1 VDIVVEQVYPNI
13 YKNEIPLPKNPLKAL
28 NSYIITGG
36 PRAVIIDTGFNCPE
50 AEEAFFGGLAELNV
64 DPKAADVIITH
75 LHADHSGLAY
85 KLEQQGARIWMS
97 AGDGK
102 AVMRMRDDRGWEK
115 TRNRMTLFG
124 LEFEEDLIRKH
135 PGRAY
140 APEGPFPYSVLQEGD
155 IVDAGDYQLEVI
167 SVPGHTPDMINLYE
181 PKHRLYFSGDHVLD
195 PITPNIA
202 FWGFEHPAILNRYL
216 ESLRKIYDL
225 PIDLML
231 TAHRALLTDPQRRID
246 ELLAHHLHRLEE
258 VEGIL
263 SDYDQPATV
272 TDVARK
278 MTWRIRHRDWE
289 DFPVSQKTFAVGEAM
304 SHLDY
309 LVFRDRVAMEEKDGV
324 LYFARNEKNSTEPIR
339 IG

>member
-1 VDIVVEQVYPNI
+1 MIEQVYPNI

-28 NSYIITGG
+28 NSYIILGE
-36 PRAVIIDTGFNCPE
+36 PRPVIIDTGFNCPE
-50 AEEAFFGGLAELNV
+50 AEEAFFAGLTELNV
-64 DPKAADVIITH
+64 NPQDADVIITH

-85 KLEQQGARIWMS
+85 KLHHLGARIFMS

-102 AVMRMRDDRGWEK
+102 TVMGMRDNRGWEK
-115 TRNRMTLFG
+115 TRDRMTLFG
-124 LEFEEDLIRKH
+124 LEFEEDLVRKH

-140 APEGPFPYSVLQEGD
+140 APEGPFPYSVLTEGD
-155 IVDAGDYQLEVI
+155 TVSVGDYHLQVV
-167 SVPGHTPDMINLYE
+167 SVPGHTPDMINSYE
-181 PKHRLYFSGDHVLD
+181 PDHKLYFSGDHVLD

-202 FWGFEHPAILNRYL
+202 FWGFEHPAILNRYFM
-216 ESLRKIYDL
+216 SLRKIYDF

-231 TAHRALLTDPQRRID
+231 TAHRALLRDPQRRID
-246 ELLAHHLHRLEE
+246 ELLLHHLHRLEE
-258 VEGIL
+258 VETIL
-263 SDYDQPATV
+263 VDYGRPATV

-309 LVFRDRVAMEEKDGV
+309 LVFRGRAAMVEESGV
-324 LYFARNEKNSTEPIR
+324 LYFTRTPSSHEESLVLT
-339 IG
+339 